1 MKLKF
6 VMILIVKKIWIHSD
20 ENIIKCKYKYPLK
33 IKEYLLPLHKKKKY
47 IFQQDNAPCHTS
59 FKLLSFFS
67 KHKIEV
73 MYWPPNSP
81 DLNPI
86 ENIWNLTK
94 NQVRKNHYNNKEEMI
109 TEITKILSKISI
121 DVINN
126 LIDSMDN
133 RIDALFN
140 NNFDIIDY

>member
-1 MKLKF
+1 
-6 VMILIVKKIWIHSD
+6 
-20 ENIIKCKYKYPLK
+20 
-33 IKEYLLPLHKKKKY
+33 
-47 IFQQDNAPCHTS
+47 
-59 FKLLSFFS
+59 
-67 KHKIEV
+67 
-73 MYWPPNSP
+73 MYRPPNSP

-133 RIDALFN
+133 RIDASFN

>member
-1 MKLKF
+1 
-6 VMILIVKKIWIHSD
+6 
-20 ENIIKCKYKYPLK
+20 
-33 IKEYLLPLHKKKKY
+33 
-47 IFQQDNAPCHTS
+47 
-59 FKLLSFFS
+59 
-67 KHKIEV
+67 